1 MLNNHVVRIQCSD
14 QKGLIARI
22 SGVLYENNH
31 NVLIMKEF
39 VEEDSNTFFA
49 RIELS
54 GELNIAKLH
63 QELNVILP
71 EDGVITVH
79 PRQKKKILIM
89 VTKEH
94 HCLTDLLIRHHFKE
108 INADIQAVIG
118 TYEGLQEIC
127 TRMSIPFILI
137 RHENK
142 SREEFEAGLRDQ
154 IKEYDPDFIV
164 LAKFMRIL
172 SPWFVS
178 FYENRIINIHHSFLP
193 AFVGAHPYKQAYDR
207 GVKIIG
213 ATAHFVT
220 NTLDD
225 GPIISQKTIEVNH
238 EYVLKDMIE
247 AGHEIEKA
255 VLADAL
261 KKVLHD
267 QVFVV
272 NNRTVI
278 LD

>member
-1 MLNNHVVRIQCSD
+1 MFNNHIVRIQCSD

-39 VEEDSNTFFA
+39 VEENSNTFFA

-54 GELNIAKLH
+54 GELNISKLH

-71 EDGVITVH
+71 VDAGITVH
-79 PRQKKKILIM
+79 PRQKKKIVIL

-94 HCLTDLLIRHHFKE
+94 HCLTDLLIRHHFNE
-108 INADIQAVIG
+108 MHADIQAVIG
-118 TYEGLQEIC
+118 TYRGLEEIC
-127 TRMSIPFILI
+127 NRMSIPFILI
-137 RHENK
+137 RHESK
-142 SREEFEAGLRDQ
+142 TREVFESELRDQ
-154 IKEYDPDFIV
+154 IMEYEPDFIV

-178 FYENRIINIHHSFLP
+178 YYENRIINIHHSFLP
-193 AFVGAHPYKQAYDR
+193 AFVGAHPYKQAYNR

-238 EYVLKDMIE
+238 EYDLKDMVE

-261 KKVLHD
+261 KKVLLD
-267 QVFVV
+267 QVFVM

-278 LD
+278 FD